1 MAAGV
6 LNILSS
12 WVISEYS
19 LNSKEVVLD
28 MFEFLV
34 ITILIFICAVVCIK
48 NNIFFDYIRITIKA
62 IGFEIEIKSKEKSA
76 PSHKD

>member
-1 MAAGV
+1 M
-6 LNILSS
+6 
-12 WVISEYS
+12 
-19 LNSKEVVLD
+19 D

-34 ITILIFICAVVCIK
+34 ISILIFICAVVCIK

-62 IGFEIEIKSKEKSA
+62 IGFEIEIKNKEKSA